1 MDKLKISL
9 QNIEK
14 NINTN
19 VNYKKIISKTCKKCS
34 INDIKEYIN
43 SELEIKKA
51 NKKYINIL
59 KIILININKV
69 NNNIRD
75 KKEIEEYMHVLMN
88 KYIFNQFIENP
99 ENNENSKEDNEKIE
113 NKENNNN
120 FICKEIFNLYKEYL
134 SVDNKLLN
142 NILEH
147 NFIKRTSNIENEN
160 NYFELWKKINMKN
173 GSHNNMTKI
182 INSFTQFPNILY
194 LTNKFLLEEEDEI
207 LTFVKNIGYE
217 YKENDIYNKLKLKR
231 GFIKILEKNNESYLL
246 KFQPN
251 KSFIEII
258 MNKYLSKYNQFKN
271 LILFPEYIFINKN
284 NSYFYVIQKYN
295 CDLLKFIKISPFI
308 NIHSIFKIIHFIT
321 HIVFL
326 MHNIDIIYGDVK
338 LENIVI
344 NHDNFNIT
352 DMKLIDFDV
361 SLFDTIPNEFKNFD
375 DKILN
380 LLKNKKPRGTKIYM
394 SKNKYMEKSND
405 IYSIGVFIIILLYK
419 NIFKLF
425 NENDNIV
432 SEHLKSKI
440 IKKLNYF
447 KNNIDNDDSKKK
459 LMKYIFRIFNDKRFN
474 HLWKHKISIKKL
486 YTIVK
491 DCIDQ
496 NIDAKQLY
504 HQINYL

>member
-9 QNIEK
+9 QNFEK
-14 NINTN
+14 NINTS

-120 FICKEIFNLYKEYL
+120 FICKEIFNLYKDYL

-182 INSFTQFPNILY
+182 INSFTQSPNILY

-258 MNKYLSKYNQFKN
+258 MNSYLQTKENASKY
-271 LILFPEYIFINKN
+271 ICFPEQIVMNNN
-284 NSYFYVIQKYN
+284 NSYFYIIKKYE
-295 CDLLKFIKISPFI
+295 CDLYKFF
-308 NIHSIFKIIHFIT
+308 NRKIILYENNIYK
-321 HIVFL
+321 IFL
-326 MHNIDIIYGDVK
+326 FLVKGIQFLHKNNIIYGDIK
-338 LENIVI
+338 LENIIVNTKDEKI
-344 NHDNFNIT
+344 NDLKF
-352 DMKLIDFDV
+352 IDFDV
-361 SLFDTIPNEFKNFD
+361 SLFNELPECLNQFD
-375 DKILN
+375 NKI
-380 LLKNKKPRGTKIYM
+380 KKIFLGKKIRGTKIYM
-394 SKNKYMEKSND
+394 KKTEEMTFNND
-405 IYSIGVFIIILLYK
+405 IYSIGVFILILLFK
-419 NIFKLF
+419 NISNIL
-425 NENDNIV
+425 NEQKNIIG
-432 SEHLKSKI
+432 KNIYDKI
-440 IKKLNYF
+440 KKKLNTY
-447 KNNIDNDDSKKK
+447 KNKIEDDQIKIEFLDYIVRIYKNRRFSK
-459 LMKYIFRIFNDKRFN
+459 YWNN
-474 HLWKHKISIKKL
+474 ENISINKIRKIIHKCL
-486 YTIVK
+486 LMDYDITLLLHILK
-491 DCIDQ
+491 E
-496 NIDAKQLY
+496 
-504 HQINYL
+504 